1 MEPSHAPP
9 SSAVPG
15 LSDPPVR
22 LAWTVWGLGAAL
34 YLIGFYQRVAPAVMT
49 AELSR
54 AFQLSAA
61 GLGNLSAFYFYSYVA
76 MQIPTGI
83 LADRWGPRR
92 LLSAGALVA
101 SLGTVAFALAGSL
114 PWAGAGRLLIGASV
128 AVAFVGM
135 LKLAG
140 HWFAPR
146 QFALATG
153 MALFC
158 GIVGAV
164 FAGVPLRLL
173 VSAFGWR
180 AVMLASAGLTF
191 AVSAAIWIV
200 VRDDPTDRGYRSHA
214 PTGDGGAEDRPF
226 GILDGMREVLRYRN
240 TWLLLLS
247 PGGVVGCVLT
257 FSGLWGIPYLTTH
270 YAMPV
275 TRAALLT
282 SALLVAW
289 AVGGPLF
296 GAASDRI
303 GRRKPLY
310 VAANAVVLACWGL
323 IVLVR
328 DLPLPVLII
337 ALLLAGLASG
347 GMIIGFAFAKESV
360 PSRLSGTVSGM
371 VNMGVMTGPMVL
383 QPAVGWVLDRLW
395 DGSMEGGVRTY
406 GWTAYRAGFTL
417 MLAWAALALVLVAFT
432 RETGCRQKR

>member
-1 MEPSHAPP
+1 MSVPLRPSAGPTFAHPP
-9 SSAVPG
+9 
-15 LSDPPVR
+15 LR

-54 AFQLSAA
+54 AFDLGAT

-76 MQIPTGI
+76 MQVPTGI

-92 LLSAGALVA
+92 LLTVGAGVAGVGTLV
-101 SLGTVAFALAGSL
+101 FALAPNLG
-114 PWAGAGRLLIGASV
+114 WAGAGRLLVGGSV

-173 VSAFGWR
+173 VAAVGWR
-180 AVMLASAGLTF
+180 PVMLASAALTF
-191 AVSAAIWIV
+191 GVGAALWWL
-200 VRDDPTDRGYRSHA
+200 VRDDPTERGYASHA
-214 PTGDGGAEDRPF
+214 PTSATADGDKRL
-226 GILDGMREVLRYRN
+226 GILQGLREGFRYRN
-240 TWLLLLS
+240 TWLLTLA

-257 FSGLWGIPYLTTH
+257 FSGLWGIPFLTTH
-270 YAMPV
+270 YGLSA
-275 TRAALLT
+275 TQAAALN

-289 AVGGPLF
+289 AVGGPVL
-296 GAASDRI
+296 GAASDRW

-310 VAANAVVLACWGL
+310 LAGNVLALGCWAVVT
-323 IVLVR
+323 LVPG
-328 DLPLPVLII
+328 LPLPLLVA
-337 ALLLAGLASG
+337 ALLTAGFASG

-360 PSRLSGTVSGM
+360 PAGLSGTVSGV
-371 VNMGVMTGPMVL
+371 VNMGVMTGPMLL
-383 QPAVGWVLDRLW
+383 QPAVGWMLDRGWSGALV
-395 DGSMEGGVRTY
+395 DGVRSY
-406 GWTAYRAGFTL
+406 GWDAYRAGFSL
-417 MLAWAALALVLVAFT
+417 MLAWAAVSVLAILLA
-432 RETGCRQKR
+432 REPAGQP